1 MNNRLRDF
9 LSVKII
15 IIFSIKR
22 MYNWYILNL
31 VPPSTFLF
39 FICLYLL
46 IYTQH
51 VGSEEHD
58 FIHRT
63 PAVFSDWQSMY
74 NPNSVLKWPEQ
85 YKLMALKM
93 DRKICLLFFLKE
105 DDLFEIQT
113 DEIQSK
119 TLEEKTACKNCFP
132 NIFENIMK
140 ANEVVETM
148 IYTLWSGYI
157 KIYKYV
163 YFFLWITSIASDSII
178 NLRKIKISE
187 RFRMLRIV
195 YI

>member
-1 MNNRLRDF
+1 MPL
-9 LSVKII
+9 
-15 IIFSIKR
+15 
-22 MYNWYILNL
+22 L
-31 VPPSTFLF
+31 VDIYPTCWKWGTWF
-39 FICLYLL
+39 
-46 IYTQH
+46 YTQGPSSVFRLAKH
-51 VGSEEHD
+51 VQPQLS
-58 FIHRT
+58 T
-63 PAVFSDWQSMY
+63 QVTWT
-74 NPNSVLKWPEQ
+74 K

-119 TLEEKTACKNCFP
+119 TSEEKTACKNCFP

-148 IYTLWSGYI
+148 FYTLWSGYI